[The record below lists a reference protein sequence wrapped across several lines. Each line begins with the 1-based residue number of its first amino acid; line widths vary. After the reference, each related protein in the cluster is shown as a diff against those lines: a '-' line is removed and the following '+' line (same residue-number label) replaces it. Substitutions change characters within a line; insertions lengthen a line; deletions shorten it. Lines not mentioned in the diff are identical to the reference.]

1 MAIDKIKLRYLA
13 KDKDVRLFEEGDML
27 DALNITVD
35 ANSESSGDLVKNVKS
50 TLRGTAA
57 TSSDQLPI
65 ENCRVVGSVSD
76 DANGKVYFFVWSA
89 TASNHGIYQYN
100 AVLNTYKVVLK
111 SSVLGFSEYGFV
123 KADLIN
129 GEFQK
134 DEVSQ
139 TIVYFTDGVKPPRKI
154 NVDRAF
160 ATVLGNYSNRE
171 LEEFLSVIKSPSLFP
186 PTVSLATDTSRKRN
200 NLYGSVYQFAV
211 QYVYKDGESSALSP
225 HSKVVYP
232 RYMSLQGVVDADID
246 ADDVNAENVAFVNT
260 KWRDLP
266 PTLDEFRKEVSKI
279 RILGRTLNSNPFF
292 IVDEFDPNIDV
303 VRNGT
308 TLYSTSSGVY
318 KFYNDGLYLYEQP
331 NVTDK
336 VYDDVPQTAVGQ
348 TIAGNRLM
356 YSNVKAGYPNVNA
369 RATLTVAYAQE
380 PSVSLITSLTSSD
393 FLTHVQNVGGGTEYL
408 NGYLKFDFNGLFPNS
423 ATTIAAGLQVKFSF
437 EYLPTSFEQWGYYN
451 QSGTIDDGPVLT
463 VNWED
468 EDGVTQN
475 ASIGQA
481 ENSQGIT
488 NYSSTQGTFANPGNS
503 RGAIHFNID
512 PSQQENTMSWQTLD
526 VSFTTEEGM
535 TKDDF
540 MTKMRDLVIDKLLS
554 YSFDSS
560 VSNSTTDTIT
570 WQLRDNL
577 SALAYE
583 LETQRLDFDIRFDV
597 SHVDGV
603 MRLDPVAGNFF
614 IPSGNLADDGSSNLN
629 AQVEKLRI
637 RPTTSSPP
645 YGGQYLSGVFNGL
658 AQYSYFTSG
667 TSAPR
672 ELNGIPMGGI
682 DDAWSTYSYSYDGA
696 VISNQKNGARIP
708 SLSAIQAFS
717 RRTFKSGCSHKFGIV
732 YFDRHG
738 RPGYVND
745 LGSVEVKPF
754 GDSARTFEVG
764 GVSTAHEGPCTIS
777 VDMLSSPPTWASTY
791 QIVYSDMQTWE
802 KFESFTVG
810 GGWFKQVLEA
820 NSNTV
825 YIADSKKIYV
835 SLNTLTEFQTT
846 KGALK
851 NYAYTPGDKLRIVS
865 YKDGTTT
872 GLTYGQNLEFDVV
885 GYETV
890 VADLN
895 GEPSTEFGHTNHVG
909 KFLVL
914 SPVGGQPVSN
924 FDPGASEDFWH
935 HEVLV
940 EILTPRKTP
949 PEEVFY
955 EIGESRKI
963 LGPRELS
970 DLSNNTHNDSTPI
983 SLTEGSVYYGAR
995 SVVVP
1000 PVLSVGNI
1008 PNTFWTFTNIELFVF
1023 GVRNIESMDA
1033 SDFVP
1038 SRCWSK
1044 GRAHV
1049 KYDKAATINYYN
1061 RITYSEEY
1069 GDDIGDITFSSFNPG
1084 AFSYKNMPKR
1094 YGAINYI
1101 GNVNQSLVSLQEN
1114 KLSLVPVNRNVIEY
1128 ADSTSN
1134 VTASKEVLGTHQE
1147 ANGDFGIGSDPSSAL
1162 IRDGVVFFVDRS
1174 RQKIIASGGAEM
1186 KVISDIDMS
1195 SFFEAQMNSLAS
1207 IANGGRI
1214 VSGFDPQ
1221 EDMYYVTF
1229 EGVGTAGYS
1238 LPRKRWI
1245 SRYSFTPSNYASIDN
1260 SMISGFKKA
1269 IGETPVNYLFHKHS
1283 AGSSR
1288 NNFYGVGYSSEV
1300 QVVSKISPSEVK
1312 VFNALS
1318 YEGNSDQWTVDDPVL
1333 TDLHQESGLISSFKE
1348 KEGAYYASM
1357 PRVVGNTKGLF
1368 PVNGAYDG
1376 GTSQY
1381 LLLGHVQSYETSG
1394 NGHIVT
1400 FDNRLSRIPMP
1411 SMSTGT
1417 PLVSYLHS
1425 GEIQGAVGLNSLGNA
1440 YMSSYDLENNTI
1452 TISGSNVSPNQWSS
1466 LAFVDNAGN
1475 GQPLYLV
1482 LNAEANGDPIRGR
1495 WAKIRLTNDNA
1506 GPQELYCINTHIS
1519 KSKTHHVLGQE

>member
-1 MAIDKIKLRYLA
+1 MAIDKIKLRHLA

-27 DALNITVD
+27 DALNISVD
-35 ANSESSGDLVKNVKS
+35 ADGESSGDLVKNVKS

-57 TSSDQLPI
+57 TDSDQLPN
-65 ENCRVVGSVSD
+65 EDCRVVGSVSD
-76 DANGKVYFFVWSA
+76 DANGKVYFFVWSTA
-89 TASNHGIYQYN
+89 ASNHGIYQYD
-100 AVLNTYKVVLK
+100 AALNTYKVVLK

-139 TIVYFTDGVKPPRKI
+139 TIVYFTDGVNPPRKI

-160 ATVLGNYSNRE
+160 ATALGSYSNRE

-186 PTVSLATDTSRKRN
+186 PTVSLATDTNRKRN

-232 RYMSLQGVVDADID
+232 RYMSLQGVVDSEISAG
-246 ADDVNAENVAFVNT
+246 DVNAENVALVNT
-260 KWRDLP
+260 KWRSLP
-266 PTLDEFRKEVSKI
+266 PALDEFRKEVSKI

-292 IVDEFDPNIDV
+292 VVDEFNPNIDV

-308 TLYSTSSGVY
+308 TLYSNSSGVY

-369 RATLTVAYAQE
+369 KATLTVAYAEE
-380 PSVSLITSLTSSD
+380 PSSLLITSQGDSD
-393 FLTHVQNVGGGTEYL
+393 FLVHEQNY
-408 NGYLKFDFNGLFPNS
+408 NGFSNTVPVDGALRFDLNGLFPNN
-423 ATTIAAGLQVKFSF
+423 ATEIAAGLQINFNF
-437 EYLPTSFEQWGYYN
+437 EYLPTRFHQWGYYA
-451 QSGTIDDGPVLT
+451 QSTPDDTDNPIYRLDWTRDNGDDIT
-463 VNWED
+463 
-468 EDGVTQN
+468 
-475 ASIGQA
+475 AYAGQA
-481 ENSQGIT
+481 NDSQDIYGYT
-488 NYSSTQGTFANPGNS
+488 SNEAS
-503 RGAIHFNID
+503 RGALSFNPNFTEVVED
-512 PSQQENTMSWQTLD
+512 SLSWQTLD
-526 VSFTTEEGM
+526 IAFTTEEVM
-535 TKDDF
+535 TKEEF
-540 MTKMRDLVIDKLLS
+540 MDKMASLVRDQLLS
-554 YSFDSS
+554 YSYDALTKIIDGQGNPLNETSPL
-560 VSNSTTDTIT
+560 IR
-570 WQLRDNL
+570 WELRDSL
-577 SALAYE
+577 GDLTY
-583 LETQRLDFDIRFDV
+583 TIQTKKLDFDVRFDV
-597 SHVDGV
+597 ETELGV
-603 MRLDPVAGNFF
+603 MELKPIAGNFF
-614 IPSGNLADDGSSNLN
+614 IPSSPIGTQFQVVIDPEISVAIYSGFGFGNNYNDLN
-629 AQVEKLRI
+629 V
-637 RPTTSSPP
+637 
-645 YGGQYLSGVFNGL
+645 GGFFNGMSL
-658 AQYSYFTSG
+658 YSYFD
-667 TSAPR
+667 AFDVR
-672 ELNGIPMGGI
+672 EKNGIPLTDVYDEWDI
-682 DDAWSTYSYSYDGA
+682 YNYDWDSDDQS
-696 VISNQKNGARIP
+696 ISDQINGARIP
-708 SLSAIQAFS
+708 SLSSIQAFS

-754 GDSARTFEVG
+754 GDLTRTFEVDG
-764 GVSTAHEGPCTIS
+764 ESTAHEGPCTIS

-810 GGWFKQVLEA
+810 GGFFKDILTET
-820 NSNTV
+820 SGNTPV
-825 YIADSKKIYV
+825 YTPDDNKLYV
-835 SLNTLTEFQTT
+835 SLNTLTEFQED

-851 NYAYTPGDKLRIVS
+851 NYAYTPGDKLRIIS
-865 YKDGTTT
+865 YKDTVSGAPI
-872 GLTYGQNLEFDVV
+872 YADNIEFDVV
-885 GYETV
+885 GYETLV
-890 VADLN
+890 TDLEVEAIN
-895 GEPSTEFGHTNHVG
+895 NTNVDSNHIG
-909 KFLVL
+909 KFLVV
-914 SPVGGQPVSN
+914 SPVGGQDVVN
-924 FDPGASEDFWH
+924 FVPNSSPNYWD
-935 HEVLV
+935 HECLV
-940 EILTPRKTP
+940 EILTPRRTP

-970 DLSNNTHNDSTPI
+970 NLSNNTHNDGDPI
-983 SLTEGSVYYGAR
+983 SLTEGSVYYGVR
-995 SVVVP
+995 SVVIP
-1000 PVLSVGNI
+1000 PLNDPANPTGWS
-1008 PNTFWTFTNIELFVF
+1008 TDTKEHFVF

-1033 SDFVP
+1033 SDYVP

-1049 KYDKAATINYYN
+1049 KYDKAATVNYYN

-1147 ANGDFGIGSDPSSAL
+1147 ANGDFGVGSDLSSVL
-1162 IRDGVVFFVDRS
+1162 IRDGIVFFADRS

-1186 KVISDIDMS
+1186 KVLSDLDMS
-1195 SFFEAQMNSLAS
+1195 SFFEAQMDSLAS
-1207 IANGGRI
+1207 IAEGGRI

-1221 EDMYYVTF
+1221 ENMYYVTF
-1229 EGVGTAGYS
+1229 EGVGTTGYS
-1238 LPRKRWI
+1238 LPRKKWI

-1260 SMISGFKKA
+1260 SMISGFRKD
-1269 IGETPVNYLFHKHS
+1269 TVDPSVNYLFHKHS

-1288 NNFYGVGYSSEV
+1288 NNFYGQGYASKV
-1300 QVVSKISPSEVK
+1300 KVVSKISPSEVK

-1318 YEGNSDQWTVDDPVL
+1318 YEGSDDSWLIDGSVT
-1333 TDLHQESGLISSFKE
+1333 TDLGQESVAANTSATQFSK
-1348 KEGAYYASM
+1348 KEGAYYRSM
-1357 PRVVGNTKGLF
+1357 PRVVN
-1368 PVNGAYDG
+1368 G

-1381 LLLGHVQSYETSG
+1381 LLLGTIADYTTNV
-1394 NGHIVT
+1394 VT
-1400 FDNRLSRIPMP
+1400 VENKLSRIPLP
-1411 SMSTGT
+1411 PVGT
-1417 PLVSYLHS
+1417 QITIGSQGGNPVETEYLD
-1425 GEIQGAVGLNSLGNA
+1425 GDFNVTVTA
-1440 YMSSYDLENNTI
+1440 YDLENNTV
-1452 TISGSNVSPNQWSS
+1452 TLSGS
-1466 LAFVDNAGN
+1466 FGN
-1475 GQPLYLV
+1475 WQLHPMYGAKQIYLV
-1482 LNAEANGDPIRGR
+1482 LSAGANGDSIRGH
-1495 WAKIRLTNDNA
+1495 WAVIPLTNGQSTA
-1506 GPQELYCINTHIS
+1506 KELYCINTHIS

>member
-1 MAIDKIKLRYLA
+1 MAIDKIKLRHLA
-13 KDKDVRLFEEGDML
+13 KDKDVRLFQEGDML
-27 DALNITVD
+27 DALNISVD
-35 ANSESSGDLVKNVKS
+35 ADGESSGDLVKNVKS

-57 TSSDQLPI
+57 TDSDQLPN
-65 ENCRVVGSVSD
+65 EDCRVVGSVSD
-76 DANGKVYFFVWSA
+76 DANGKVYFFVWSDSA
-89 TASNHGIYQYN
+89 WNHGIYQYD
-100 AVLNTYKVVLK
+100 AALNTYKVVLK

-139 TIVYFTDGVKPPRKI
+139 TIVYFTDGANPPRKI

-160 ATVLGNYSNRE
+160 ATALGNYSNRE
-171 LEEFLSVIKSPSLFP
+171 LEEFLSVIKSPLLFP
-186 PTVSLATDTSRKRN
+186 PTVSLATDTNRKRN

-232 RYMSLQGVVDADID
+232 RYMSLQGVVDSEISA
-246 ADDVNAENVAFVNT
+246 ADVNAENVALVNT
-260 KWRDLP
+260 KWRSLP

-292 IVDEFDPNIDV
+292 VVDEFNPNIDV

-331 NVTDK
+331 NATDK

-356 YSNVKAGYPNVNA
+356 YSNVKAGYPNVNVKA
-369 RATLTVAYAQE
+369 NLTVAYAQE
-380 PSVSLITSLTSSD
+380 PSSLLITSQGDSD
-393 FLTHVQNVGGGTEYL
+393 FLVHEQNILSNFYDPS
-408 NGYLKFDFNGLFPNS
+408 NGALSFDFNGLFPNS
-423 ATTIAAGLQVKFSF
+423 ATTIAAGLQINFNF
-437 EYLPTSFEQWGYYN
+437 EYLPTRFLQWGYYA
-451 QSGTIDDGPVLT
+451 QSGPDDTDNPIYRLDWTRDNG
-463 VNWED
+463 ED
-468 EDGVTQN
+468 ITGYV
-475 ASIGQA
+475 GQA
-481 ENSQGIT
+481 HNSQGIEDW
-488 NYSSTQGTFANPGNS
+488 NNPSHQSYNFGTQTAVGALNFNPN
-503 RGAIHFNID
+503 FEEV
-512 PSQQENTMSWQTLD
+512 QEESLSWQTLD
-526 VSFTTEEGM
+526 IAFTTEEEM
-535 TKDDF
+535 TKEEF
-540 MTKMRDLVIDKLLS
+540 MEKMALLVRDQLLS
-554 YSFDSS
+554 YSYDALTGQLDDNGYLEYP
-560 VSNSTTDTIT
+560 VSPFIR
-570 WQLRDNL
+570 WELRDSL
-577 SALAYE
+577 GDLAY
-583 LETQRLDFDIRFDV
+583 TIQTKRLDFDVRFDV
-597 SHVDGV
+597 ETAFGA
-603 MRLDPVAGNFF
+603 MQLKPIAGNFF
-614 IPSGNLADDGSSNLN
+614 IPSSPIGTVLGMRLEPEISVAIYGFGGYGNNVFDSNY
-629 AQVEKLRI
+629 E
-637 RPTTSSPP
+637 
-645 YGGQYLSGVFNGL
+645 GFFNGMSL
-658 AQYSYFTSG
+658 YNYFD
-667 TSAPR
+667 AFDVR
-672 ELNGIPMGGI
+672 EKNGIPLTDVYDEWDYYTYDWDS
-682 DDAWSTYSYSYDGA
+682 DDQS
-696 VISNQKNGARIP
+696 ISNQKNGARIP
-708 SLSAIQAFS
+708 SLSSLQAFS

-754 GDSARTFEVG
+754 GHSDRTFEVNSQ
-764 GVSTAHEGPCTIS
+764 STDHQGPCTIS

-810 GGWFKQVLEA
+810 GGFFKDILTGA
-820 NSNTV
+820 SGSTPV
-825 YIADSKKIYV
+825 YTTDNNKLYV
-835 SLNTLTEFQTT
+835 SLNTLTEFQED

-851 NYAYTPGDKLRIVS
+851 NYAYTPGDKLRIIS
-865 YKDGTTT
+865 YKDTVSGAPV
-872 GLTYGQNLEFDVV
+872 YADNIEFDVV

-890 VADLN
+890 VTDLEIEAN
-895 GEPSTEFGHTNHVG
+895 NANNVDSNHIG
-909 KFLVL
+909 KFLVV
-914 SPVGGQPVSN
+914 SPVGGQDVVN
-924 FDPGASEDFWH
+924 FVPNSSPNFWG
-935 HEVLV
+935 HECLV
-940 EILTPRKTP
+940 EILTPRRTP

-970 DLSNNTHNDSTPI
+970 NLSNNTHNDGDPI
-983 SLTEGSVYYGAR
+983 SLTEGSVYYGVR

-1000 PVLSVGNI
+1000 SPLTSWS
-1008 PNTFWTFTNIELFVF
+1008 TDTKESFVF

-1033 SDFVP
+1033 SDYVP

-1049 KYDKAATINYYN
+1049 KYDKAATVNYYN

-1186 KVISDIDMS
+1186 KVLSDLDMS
-1195 SFFEAQMNSLAS
+1195 SFFETQMDSLAS
-1207 IANGGRI
+1207 IAEGGRI

-1221 EDMYYVTF
+1221 ENMYYVTF
-1229 EGVGTAGYS
+1229 EGVGTTGYS
-1238 LPRKRWI
+1238 LPRKKWI

-1260 SMISGFKKA
+1260 SMISGFRKA
-1269 IGETPVNYLFHKHS
+1269 TVDPSVNYLFHKHS

-1288 NNFYGVGYSSEV
+1288 NNFYGQGYASKV
-1300 QVVSKISPSEVK
+1300 KVVSKISPSEVK

-1318 YEGNSDQWTVDDPVL
+1318 YEGSDDSWLIDGSVT
-1333 TDLHQESGLISSFKE
+1333 TDLGQESVAANTSATQFSK
-1348 KEGAYYASM
+1348 KEGAYYRSM
-1357 PRVVGNTKGLF
+1357 PRVAN
-1368 PVNGAYDG
+1368 G

-1381 LLLGHVQSYETSG
+1381 LLLGTIADYTANV
-1394 NGHIVT
+1394 VT
-1400 FDNRLSRIPMP
+1400 VENKLSRIPLP
-1411 SMSTGT
+1411 PVGT
-1417 PLVSYLHS
+1417 QITI
-1425 GEIQGAVGLNSLGNA
+1425 GSLGGNPLETEYLDGIFNVTVTA
-1440 YMSSYDLENNTI
+1440 YDLENNTV
-1452 TISGSNVSPNQWSS
+1452 TLSGP
-1466 LAFVDNAGN
+1466 FGN
-1475 GQPLYLV
+1475 WQLHPQYGVKQIYLV
-1482 LNAEANGDPIRGR
+1482 LSAGANGDSIRGH
-1495 WAKIRLTNDNA
+1495 WAVIPLTNGQSTA
-1506 GPQELYCINTHIS
+1506 KELYCINTHIS

>member
-1 MAIDKIKLRYLA
+1 MAIDKIKLRHLA
-13 KDKDVRLFEEGDML
+13 KDKDVRLFQEGDML
-27 DALNITVD
+27 DALNISVD
-35 ANSESSGDLVKNVKS
+35 ANSESSGDLVKNIKS
-50 TLRGTAA
+50 TLKGTAA
-57 TSSDQLPI
+57 TASDQLPN

-89 TASNHGIYQYN
+89 TTSNHGIYQYD
-100 AVLNTYKVVLK
+100 AALGTYKVVLK

-160 ATVLGNYSNRE
+160 ATALGNYSNRE

-232 RYMSLQGVVDADID
+232 RYMSLQGVVDSAID

-260 KWRDLP
+260 KWRSLP

-356 YSNVKAGYPNVNA
+356 YSNVKAGYPNVNV
-369 RATLTVAYAQE
+369 RANLTVAYAQE
-380 PSVSLITSLTSSD
+380 PSVNLIDALSSSN
-393 FLTHVQNVGGGTEYL
+393 FLTHEQNITANSPDGFL
-408 NGYLKFDFNGLFPNS
+408 RFDFNGLFPNG
-423 ATTIAAGLQVKFSF
+423 ATTIGAGLQVSFSF
-437 EYLPTSFEQWGYYN
+437 EYLPTSFNQWGYYN
-451 QSGTIDDGPVLT
+451 QSGSTEDAPILK

-468 EDGVTQN
+468 EDGAAQN
-475 ASIGQA
+475 TYIGQA
-481 ENSQGIT
+481 EDSQEIT
-488 NYSSTQGTFANPGNS
+488 IYGEQGTFANPGDS
-503 RGAIHFNID
+503 RGAIDFGID
-512 PSQQENTMSWQTLD
+512 SSQQESNMSWQTLD
-526 VSFTTEEGM
+526 VVFVTEEVM
-535 TKDDF
+535 TKDNF
-540 MTKMRDLVIDKLLS
+540 MAKMSGLVRDQLLS

-560 VSNSTTDTIT
+560 LSASTTDTIA
-570 WQLRDNL
+570 WQLRDGAG
-577 SALAYE
+577 ALAYE

-597 SHVDGV
+597 VSASGNIT
-603 MRLDPVAGNFF
+603 LKPVAGNYF
-614 IPSGNLADDGSSNLN
+614 IPSGNLADDGNLN
-629 AQVEKLRI
+629 SSTEKTRI
-637 RPTTSSPP
+637 RTVSNGVA
-645 YGGQYLSGVFNGL
+645 GGYLSGVFNGL
-658 AQYSYFTSG
+658 AQYSFFTSG
-667 TSAPR
+667 TSIPR
-672 ELNGIPMGGI
+672 ELNGIPETGI
-682 DDAWSTYSYSYDGA
+682 DDEWDDYDYSYDGTT
-696 VISNQKNGARIP
+696 ITNQENGARIP
-708 SLSAIQAFS
+708 SLSSVQAFS

-754 GDSARTFEVG
+754 GDSARTFDVG
-764 GVSTAHEGPCTIS
+764 GSPTAHEGPCTIL

-810 GGWFKQVLEA
+810 GAWFKSVLENTA
-820 NSNTV
+820 NSTNEYYT
-825 YIADSKKIYV
+825 DTKKIYV
-835 SLNTLTEFQTT
+835 SFNTLAEFQSG

-851 NYAYTPGDKLRIVS
+851 DYAYTPGDKLRIIS
-865 YKDGTTT
+865 YKDGTTSA
-872 GLTYGQNLEFDVV
+872 LSYGNNLEFDVI

-890 VADLN
+890 VTDLDPDTN
-895 GEPSTEFGHTNHVG
+895 APTEIHTNHVG

-914 SPVGGQPVSN
+914 SPVGGQPVTH
-924 FDPGASEDFWH
+924 FDPGTDGDFWN

-970 DLSNNTHNDSTPI
+970 DLSNNTHNDGDPI
-983 SLTEGSVYYGAR
+983 SLTEGSVYYGSR
-995 SVVVP
+995 SVVIP
-1000 PVLSVGNI
+1000 PILNDGNGD

-1049 KYDKAATINYYN
+1049 KYDKAATVDYYN

-1101 GNVNQSLVSLQEN
+1101 GNVNQNLVSLQEN

-1162 IRDGVVFFVDRS
+1162 IRDGIVFFVDRS
-1174 RQKIIASGGAEM
+1174 RQKIIASGGTEM
-1186 KVISDIDMS
+1186 KVISDLDMS
-1195 SFFEAQMNSLAS
+1195 SFFEAQMDSLAS

-1221 EDMYYVTF
+1221 EKMYYVTF
-1229 EGVGTAGYS
+1229 EGVGTTGYS
-1238 LPRKRWI
+1238 LPRKKWI
-1245 SRYSFTPSNYASIDN
+1245 SRYSFTPSNYVSIDN
-1260 SMISGFKKA
+1260 SMISGFRKA
-1269 IGETPVNYLFHKHS
+1269 IGDPPVNYLFHKHS

-1288 NNFYGVGYSSEV
+1288 NNFYGNGYPSEV

-1318 YEGNSDQWTVDDPVL
+1318 YEGNSADWTVDDAVL

-1357 PRVVGNTKGLF
+1357 PRVVGGTKI
-1368 PVNGAYDG
+1368 PVNGSTNG

-1381 LLLGHVQSYETSG
+1381 LLLGRVSSYEVSG
-1394 NGHIVT
+1394 TGHIVT
-1400 FDNRLSRIPMP
+1400 LDNRLSRIPMP
-1411 SMSTGT
+1411 SGT
-1417 PLVSYLHS
+1417 PLVSFVS
-1425 GEIQGAVGLNSLGNA
+1425 GSSETIYGPDELLALGSNNGTVA
-1440 YMSSYDLENNTI
+1440 ATMSSYDLDANTI
-1452 TISGSNVSPNQWSS
+1452 TISNSSEWPVVSGNN
-1466 LAFVDNAGN
+1466 AFQDNNNN
-1475 GQPLYLV
+1475 GKPLYLV
-1482 LNAEANGDPIRGR
+1482 LNAEANGDPVRGR
-1495 WAKIRLTNDNA
+1495 WAKIRLTNVGA